1 MRLIWSTSVLIWLF
15 QLKIND
21 YMDKFIIYYFF
32 YLTLIFSYF
41 ILLYHSIKRFY
52 YYYYVCFKW
61 TIESREKLVID
72 FIHHSLIFYSD
83 NMHTKHN
90 HNENSDMTLLQNCI
104 ALQILHHI
112 FPDTMYYWPTNITFN
127 IQNYHFLKVRVVT
140 MATGGLIQNKSM
152 WIGLIE

>member
-1 MRLIWSTSVLIWLF
+1 MIIR
-15 QLKIND
+15 INSS
-21 YMDKFIIYYFF
+21 FIIFF
-32 YLTLIFSYF
+32 TLHWFFSYF
-41 ILLYHSIKRFY
+41 IISIKRFY
-52 YYYYVCFKW
+52 NYDYYVCFKL

-72 FIHHSLIFYSD
+72 FILHSLIFYSD

-127 IQNYHFLKVRVVT
+127 IQNYHFLKIRVVT
-140 MATGGLIQNKSM
+140 MATGGAILNKSM

>member
-1 MRLIWSTSVLIWLF
+1 MIIR
-15 QLKIND
+15 INSS
-21 YMDKFIIYYFF
+21 FIIFF
-32 YLTLIFSYF
+32 TLHWFFSYF
-41 ILLYHSIKRFY
+41 IISIKRFY
-52 YYYYVCFKW
+52 NYDYYVCFKL

-127 IQNYHFLKVRVVT
+127 IQNYHFLKN
-140 MATGGLIQNKSM
+140 NKSCHK
-152 WIGLIE
+152 GNRRSNTE

>member
-1 MRLIWSTSVLIWLF
+1 MIIW
-15 QLKIND
+15 INSS
-21 YMDKFIIYYFF
+21 FIIFF
-32 YLTLIFSYF
+32 TLHWFFSYF
-41 ILLYHSIKRFY
+41 IISIKRFY
-52 YYYYVCFKW
+52 NYDYYVCFKL

-112 FPDTMYYWPTNITFN
+112 FPDIMIYWPTNITFN